1 MTDVPVVVMNSK
13 VMQLNAEDIDEVD
26 TEENESLSTEITQT
40 LHTDSVSCSCALC
53 DQEFNS
59 EKQFFE
65 HRINHDKCPQCLEQY
80 LCQKELFIHAS
91 SHDSENLKC
100 LLCRNIFD
108 DVNSLEVHLSD
119 HRINFTT
126 YDCEQCPRKF
136 LSSEEVQIH
145 KESHP
150 VVNTGTNNVPVT
162 FKRKNEDS
170 EQTEPEFQIITDI
183 GNVEKKFKH
192 VDNEKYMFRVSKD
205 GLQLIDNA
213 RNSSVEYKLNPSTV
227 QDVHVESNNLDISNS
242 NVGEVVHLH
251 LNELSD
257 SKESNCIYVWPY
269 KNENDNQNNISVG
282 ENIIID
288 NEDIHIVNLDSEAIS
303 NVSIPTGYLVNE
315 DGVLEVQEGYQN
327 HESQAKIVLST
338 VAGSDIVNY
347 QEVKEDEDPFKCGYC
362 SQPYSD
368 SMELFVHMTQEHYEK
383 LNRH

>member
-1 MTDVPVVVMNSK
+1 MTDVPVAVVNST

-40 LHTDSVSCSCALC
+40 LHTDSVSYSCALC

-59 EKQFFE
+59 ERQFFE
-65 HRINHDKCPQCLEQY
+65 HRINHDECPQCQEQY

-91 SHDSENLKC
+91 SHDSENFKC
-100 LLCRNIFD
+100 LLCRKILD

-119 HRINFTT
+119 HRSNFTT
-126 YDCEQCPRKF
+126 YDCEQCSRKF
-136 LSSEEVQIH
+136 LSTEEIHIH

-150 VVNTGTNNVPVT
+150 VVNTETHNTPVT
-162 FKRKNEDS
+162 FKRKNED
-170 EQTEPEFQIITDI
+170 TEFQIINDI
-183 GNVEKKFKH
+183 GNVEKKVKH
-192 VDNEKYMFRVSKD
+192 VVDNEKYMFRVSKD

-227 QDVHVESNNLDISNS
+227 QDVHVESNNIDASNS
-242 NVGEVVHLH
+242 SVGEVVHFH
-251 LNELSD
+251 LNESSD

-269 KNENDNQNNISVG
+269 KNENDNQTNISVG

-303 NVSIPTGYLVNE
+303 NVNIPAGYLVNE
-315 DGVLEVQEGYQN
+315 DGVLEIQEDYQN

-338 VAGSDIVNY
+338 VDGSDIINY
-347 QEVKEDEDPFKCGYC
+347 QEVKNDEDPFKCGYC

-383 LNRH
+383 LNRQ